1 MEFSYLNMPQLAP
14 TYLITKGPKRGIME
28 YELIDVAKAKKK
40 GGIII
45 KVIGVGEVSTGTGS
59 RGDWK
64 KQTATLQDNSG
75 EMPMV
80 LWGDQVGTM
89 DQGKYYKI
97 EAPFWSMYKEQVQ
110 LSLGNFGK
118 LHLADVTDLLD
129 AASVTESP
137 PGQTQLNSSNSKL
150 PKIPQNLK
158 DFVQNEDLL
167 LLEIGQIIEDQHKA
181 NGIPINGQKIG
192 LHTKE
197 IYKELK
203 KTNLIKASSLK

>member
-1 MEFSYLNMPQLAP
+1 MPHLAP
-14 TYLITKGPKRGIME
+14 IYLISNGPKRGHME

-40 GGIII
+40 GGIIV

-59 RGDWK
+59 SGDWK

-80 LWGDQVGTM
+80 LWGDQVGII

-97 EAPFWSMYKEQVQ
+97 ENPFWSVYKDEVQ
-110 LSLGNFGK
+110 LSLGKFGK

-129 AASVTESP
+129 GAPATEP
-137 PGQTQLNSSNSKL
+137 PHDQTQLKPNGSKL
-150 PKIPQNLK
+150 PTIPQNLK
-158 DFVQNEDLL
+158 DFVENEDLML
-167 LLEIGQIIEDQHKA
+167 LLIGETVWENHLA
-181 NGIPINGQKIG
+181 YGVEINGQKIG

-197 IYKELK
+197 IYRELK
-203 KTNLIKASSLK
+203 KTNLIKASDLKSNVTNN